1 MDGRMI
7 LKSLLKTKEV
17 WERVR
22 INSIR
27 TGPAASCRAS
37 WNQIHFPRKARNN

>member
-1 MDGRMI
+1 MNVVDNNRRFHKTTLNMDGRMI
-7 LKSLLKTKEV
+7 LKSLLKTKDV

-27 TGPAASCRAS
+27 TGPAAS
-37 WNQIHFPRKARNN
+37 